1 MKARSAAG
9 QGGLPVATIKMH
21 PARPKTSEAG
31 SHPGGSAPAKTRLVG
46 GFPWSESVTSSGL
59 PIVGQDSQPA
69 APLWSAGADDAANAA
84 LGKRNG
90 PAGDPWSWERIKN
103 RLEAFIAQSPAW
115 TISLSLHILLLLMLA
130 IWTIRLPDLPRLRL
144 VLAFGPGSEPG
155 QRLGS
160 DDGERGDVLDP
171 TPDSEL
177 HVEVAAPVEAVAE
190 ASQPMPAVSLPTVAE
205 AAAASALTQPA
216 SGGARS
222 AAPIGS
228 GLSGRDPGV
237 RWGVLVAGGGNDA
250 TEAAVAK
257 ALEWIVRQQR
267 KDGLWSLK
275 GPYAGGGPQENRLAG
290 SALALLALQGAGN
303 TPGQGVHRE
312 AVAKAWKALLKL
324 QQDDGTFDAGDKI
337 EQHQMYAHGQ
347 ITIAVCE
354 LFGMTKD
361 PQFEE
366 PARRALAYAVAAQMP
381 DGGWRYQPPRPNE
394 ANRGDMS
401 VSGWFLMA
409 LKSGDMAGLNVPA
422 ESYRRL
428 ESFLDAVFISDEK
441 GYGYQISPGQKFF
454 DFRPALTAE
463 ALLCR
468 QYLGWIRDDPRLVAG
483 VELLVRE
490 APIDFDYRRK
500 NAYAWYYATQ
510 VCHHMGGP
518 IWAAWNRRM
527 QDSMLPEQ
535 VLSGREAGSWDPA
548 NDKWGQVGGR
558 LYMTSL
564 CACMLEV
571 YYRHL
576 PLYGSP

>member
-1 MKARSAAG
+1 
-9 QGGLPVATIKMH
+9 MH

-46 GFPWSESVTSSGL
+46 GFPWSEAVTSSGL

-115 TISLSLHILLLLMLA
+115 TISLSLHILLLLILA
-130 IWTIRLPDLPRLRL
+130 IWTIRSPDLPRLRL

-160 DDGERGDVLDP
+160 DDGERSDVLDP
-171 TPDSEL
+171 APDSEL

-205 AAAASALTQPA
+205 AAAASALTQPAPA

-290 SALALLALQGAGN
+290 SAARSWPFRGRA
-303 TPGQGVHRE
+303 TR
-312 AVAKAWKALLKL
+312 
-324 QQDDGTFDAGDKI
+324 QDRGCI
-337 EQHQMYAHGQ
+337 
-347 ITIAVCE
+347 
-354 LFGMTKD
+354 
-361 PQFEE
+361 
-366 PARRALAYAVAAQMP
+366 ARRLQ
-381 DGGWRYQPPRPNE
+381 RP
-394 ANRGDMS
+394 
-401 VSGWFLMA
+401 
-409 LKSGDMAGLNVPA
+409 
-422 ESYRRL
+422 
-428 ESFLDAVFISDEK
+428 
-441 GYGYQISPGQKFF
+441 
-454 DFRPALTAE
+454 
-463 ALLCR
+463 
-468 QYLGWIRDDPRLVAG
+468 
-483 VELLVRE
+483 
-490 APIDFDYRRK
+490 
-500 NAYAWYYATQ
+500 
-510 VCHHMGGP
+510 
-518 IWAAWNRRM
+518 
-527 QDSMLPEQ
+527 
-535 VLSGREAGSWDPA
+535 
-548 NDKWGQVGGR
+548 GGR
-558 LYMTSL
+558 
-564 CACMLEV
+564 C
-571 YYRHL
+571 
-576 PLYGSP
+576 